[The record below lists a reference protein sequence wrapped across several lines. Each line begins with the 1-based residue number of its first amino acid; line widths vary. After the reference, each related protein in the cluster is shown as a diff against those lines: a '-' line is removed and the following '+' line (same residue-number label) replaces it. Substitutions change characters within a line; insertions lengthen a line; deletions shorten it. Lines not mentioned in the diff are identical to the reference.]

1 MSLQVRCYVGDNKQP
16 FYQFDYEGQDVDA
29 DAFNNALVRTVEP
42 EKLRPGRWV
51 RYDYDYWLIVQDLGS
66 KALIASDGALVG
78 EGRIVAYVVDWDK
91 LSPTRSPTG
100 TEDGTEHENR
110 VYATFFGS
118 ERPGPKMIDTDLA
131 ETGSAEI
138 GDI

>member
-1 MSLQVRCYVGDNKQP
+1 MSHQVRCFVGGDKEP

-42 EKLRPGRWV
+42 EKLKPGRWV
-51 RYDYDYWLIVQDLGS
+51 RYDHDYWLIVQDLGD
-66 KALIASDGALVG
+66 KALIASNGALVG

-91 LSPTRSPTG
+91 LSPTMVESMNDYRN
-100 TEDGTEHENR
+100 E
-110 VYATFFGS
+110 VYEVFFGS